1 MRYLAD
7 PTGITVIHDDEVF
20 MVPATDITYPQV
32 RDYLVSQS
40 GRDIERVRALFT
52 QTKEVVLEATTDA
65 LAVVDGDASS
75 SEEPYRVT
83 HNDPVSDVVLGAA
96 IRVSHE
102 GGDPEAITAFL
113 RRLEKNPSA
122 ASRSQL
128 FAWLAAEG
136 FTITPDGLIV
146 GYKAT
151 QTDETSISFG
161 HEPVTVSVPDGEP
174 ITLSGHIP
182 YPVGA
187 EVSMD
192 RALVDDNR
200 NSPCSV
206 GLHVGTHAY
215 AVGFGKRIILVLV
228 DPADVVSVPRDANDQ
243 KMRVCRL
250 VVLSEHEGERIPQ
263 AVMTVPNHEA
273 RKEYQSRAENQFV
286 QESSD
291 PYAGDPDYED
301 IPDAADGLVAI
312 VEEAITIPTEE
323 DDEAVTDSIGQGPH
337 RATALAILDRL
348 NDGPQNKRT
357 LGKRLSAKRRAHL
370 TEALDVLVSAGRVV
384 RDESGSYRLEKA

>member
-32 RDYLVSQS
+32 RDYLVAQS

-52 QTKEVVLEATTDA
+52 QTKEVVLEATADA
-65 LAVVDGDASS
+65 LAVVDGDDSS

-263 AVMTVPNHEA
+263 AVMTVPDPEA
-273 RKEYQSRAENQFV
+273 REEYQARAENQSPRG
-286 QESSD
+286 SSGLHVD
-291 PYAGDPDYED
+291 TLDY
-301 IPDAADGLVAI
+301 
-312 VEEAITIPTEE
+312 TEE
-323 DDEAVTDSIGQGPH
+323 FPESVEAHIT
-337 RATALAILDRL
+337 ATATTSEAEEDEEPSDGVLVTATAILDRL
-348 NDGPQNKRT
+348 ADGPQNKRT
-357 LGKRLSAKRRAHL
+357 LGKRLSKNRRAHL
-370 TEALDVLVSAGRVV
+370 GAALDVLMEQGRIT
-384 RDESGSYRLEKA
+384 RDEDGNYVAGE